1 MSARAAEL
9 ANVLLRL
16 GVLDRDDPEQAALR
30 EELFADDSLY
40 EEVSSR
46 LQAVGYELVQML
58 GHVGVRLERSAAIEP
73 LVTARNNLGLDAR
86 HVRLLVYLWVQLMYR
101 HLKATLRDE
110 AEEPRGRTQTLLGLD
125 DPDAGDDE
133 PTLPRAE
140 LEAEFGDMISKTALR
155 GAVTTLRKQRFVIED
170 RGVLRAGPAMYVLI
184 DHERMEE
191 HVVGLARRG
200 TFSLP
205 EDSD

>member
-1 MSARAAEL
+1 MSGRAAEL

-30 EELFADDSLY
+30 EELFGDDALY
-40 EEVSSR
+40 EDVSRR
-46 LQAVGYELVQML
+46 LRAVGYELVQML
-58 GHVGVRLERSAAIEP
+58 GHVGVRLERSAAVEP

-86 HVRLLVYLWVQLMYR
+86 HVRLLVYLWVQLLYR
-101 HLKATLRDE
+101 HLKAALREEDD
-110 AEEPRGRTQTLLGLD
+110 EPRGRTQTLLGLEE
-125 DPDAGDDE
+125 PDNHDDE

-140 LEAEFGDMISKTALR
+140 LIAEFGEFLSKTALK
-155 GAVTTLRKQRFVIED
+155 GALTTLKKQRFVIEE

-200 TFSLP
+200 ALALP
-205 EDSD
+205 EEP